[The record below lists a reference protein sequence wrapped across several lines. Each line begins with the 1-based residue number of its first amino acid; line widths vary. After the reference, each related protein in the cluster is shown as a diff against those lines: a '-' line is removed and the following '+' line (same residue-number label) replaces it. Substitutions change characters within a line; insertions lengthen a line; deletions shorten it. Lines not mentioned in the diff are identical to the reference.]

1 MEAFKTLLVAV
12 DQSEQSNRALG
23 TARDLASISGGN
35 VRLLHVREQQVIK
48 AKGGGV
54 FDVEEPED
62 VSKLLQDD
70 IAVLKDAG
78 IEVSAELRHAQ
89 LGDAASQIV
98 AAAKDVSADV
108 IVMGSRG
115 RSELAALLLGST
127 AYKVLHLAECPVLIV
142 R

>member
-1 MEAFKTLLVAV
+1 V

-23 TARDLASISGGN
+23 TARDLASLSGGS
-35 VRLLHVREQQVIK
+35 VRLIHVREQQVIK

-70 IAVLKDAG
+70 IAVCTEAG
-78 IEVSAELRHAQ
+78 VPVSAELRHAE

-98 AAAKDVSADV
+98 GAAKDSNADV

-115 RSELAALLLGST
+115 RSELAALFLGST
-127 AYKVLHLAECPVLIV
+127 AYKVLHLAHCPVLV
-142 R
+142 VH

>member
-23 TARDLASISGGN
+23 TARDLASLSGGS
-35 VRLLHVREQQVIK
+35 VRLIHVREQQVIK

-70 IAVLKDAG
+70 IAVCTEAG
-78 IEVSAELRHAQ
+78 VPVSAELRHAD
-89 LGDAASQIV
+89 L
-98 AAAKDVSADV
+98 
-108 IVMGSRG
+108 
-115 RSELAALLLGST
+115 
-127 AYKVLHLAECPVLIV
+127 
-142 R
+142 

>member
-12 DQSEQSNRALG
+12 DQSEQSNRAVG
-23 TARDLASISGGN
+23 SARDLAGISGGS
-35 VRLLHVREQQVIK
+35 VRLVHVREQQVIK

-54 FDVEEPED
+54 FDLEEPED
-62 VSKLLQDD
+62 VAQLLKDD
-70 IAVLKDAG
+70 IAVFEQAG
-78 IEVSAELRHAQ
+78 IPVSAELRHSH

-98 AAAKDVSADV
+98 SAAKESSADV

-127 AYKVLHLAECPVLIV
+127 AYKVLHLADCPVLVV